1 MELLALRALGPP
13 HWTEENELMFRG
25 QLGVNIDG
33 LDAQSLAT
41 ILDSLQGHIIAGHPR
56 DESVLEDRRSK
67 AQAALATLME
77 GKKPGFLRCHL
88 YIKVIFYQDR
98 LGTNIGKT
106 LKKSPFSRRQR
117 PVIQVI
123 SGWRG

>member
-1 MELLALRALGPP
+1 MQEEIAYFMELLALRALGPP

-33 LDAQSLAT
+33 LEAQSLAT

-77 GKKPGFLRCHL
+77 GKGLSFKSS
-88 YIKVIFYQDR
+88 
-98 LGTNIGKT
+98 LGGEDEAQAVAVKH
-106 LKKSPFSRRQR
+106 
-117 PVIQVI
+117 
-123 SGWRG
+123 

>member
-77 GKKPGFLRCHL
+77 GKGLSFKSS
-88 YIKVIFYQDR
+88 
-98 LGTNIGKT
+98 LGGEDEAQAVAVKH
-106 LKKSPFSRRQR
+106 
-117 PVIQVI
+117 
-123 SGWRG
+123 